1 MKKIYLND
9 SQILSKLNSEILKE
23 ISLKQ
28 LAIDKLKKKADTA
41 TTDIDYDL
49 NKRISF
55 NLKCYVK
62 GLEYSLKLIQDEIF
76 KKEKKV
82 I

>member
-49 NKRISF
+49 NKRILF

-76 KKEKKV
+76 KKEKR
-82 I
+82 